1 MPQHNDHAQLLL
13 RLRLMYLDASRSAE
27 LRDQEAGAI
36 RRRIVGL
43 RGGYRR
49 AARPAL
55 LASLAEQAA
64 HTKLVAQAKRN
75 AADLAQCVGEGEEG
89 EGGHVMLGA
98 ASSLQPLS
106 TDVAPDNNGKD
117 TDMQKMNELFGKRV
131 ISQLTGN
138 QVATVRE
145 VVLDPEARQIV
156 ALIISGGRSSGE
168 QVVRMGQIL
177 GMGEYV
183 VVDETRPLQP
193 SSGDAEIV
201 ELRKGAEQITGKKMM
216 SATGEQLGTVGDM
229 YLNQRGAIVGFELK
243 HGLFSGAEPQ
253 IIRIADIQAVGKDA
267 VIARTSQPIAL
278 STLVA
283 EETEASRQPEGAH
296 ARMPVGDREEG
307 GGLQPGERSVGIMP

>member
-1 MPQHNDHAQLLL
+1 MAQHNDHAQLLL
-13 RLRLMYLDASRSAE
+13 RLRLMYQDASRSAE
-27 LRDQEAGAI
+27 LRDQKAGTI

-43 RGGYRR
+43 RGGYLR

-55 LASLAEQAA
+55 LASLAEQTV
-64 HTKLVAQAKRN
+64 HTKLVAQAN
-75 AADLAQCVGEGEEG
+75 QNVADLAQCVGAAEAR
-89 EGGHVMLGA
+89 EGGQAMLGA
-98 ASSLQPLS
+98 ASSLQPIRTEVA
-106 TDVAPDNNGKD
+106 TDRKGKD

-156 ALIISGGRSSGE
+156 ALIISNGHSTGE

-177 GMGEYV
+177 GIGEYV
-183 VVDETRPLQP
+183 VVDTAQPLQP
-193 SSGDAEIV
+193 SAGDAEIV

-216 SATGEQLGTVGDM
+216 STTGEQFGTVGDM

-243 HGLFSGAEPQ
+243 HGMFSGAEPQ

-267 VIARTSQPIAL
+267 VIARTSQPTAL
-278 STLVA
+278 SSLAA
-283 EETEASRQPEGAH
+283 EETEASRLAEGAP
-296 ARMPVGDREEG
+296 ARMPSGDRKAGRE
-307 GGLQPGERSVGIMP
+307 SV